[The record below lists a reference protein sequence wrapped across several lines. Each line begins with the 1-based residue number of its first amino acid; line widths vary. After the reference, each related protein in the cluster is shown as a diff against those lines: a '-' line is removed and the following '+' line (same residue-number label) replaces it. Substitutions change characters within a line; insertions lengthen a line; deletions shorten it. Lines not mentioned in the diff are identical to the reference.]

1 MRQLESYCLTM
12 AVAEVVNP
20 SAFTEVESR
29 VLDATKLA
37 IEKWGVSR
45 FTVADVCD
53 LSGVSRATVYRM
65 FPGGKEILLEALH
78 VRSLDEFFT
87 TLLDRAQGAKSLEDL
102 LVRCIVSATT
112 ELRNDE
118 HLAMMLA
125 TEPGTTLMQFTIDGL
140 SRIVRV
146 AASYLAPLV
155 ADFLPKREAD
165 ALVEVLSRLVI
176 SYFLTPSD
184 RYDFTSE
191 TSVAKFLNT
200 HINIHELTKQN

>member
-1 MRQLESYCLTM
+1 M
-12 AVAEVVNP
+12 AVAEITNP
-20 SAFTEVESR
+20 VSFTEVESR

-45 FTVADVCD
+45 FTVSDVCD
-53 LSGVSRATVYRM
+53 LANVSRATVYRM
-65 FPGGKEILLEALH
+65 FPGGKEVLLEALH

-87 TLLDRAQGAKSLEDL
+87 TLLARADGAKSLEDL
-102 LVRCIVSATT
+102 LVRCIVSATS
-112 ELRNDE
+112 ELRNDQ

-146 AASYLAPLV
+146 AAAYLAPHV
-155 ADFLPKREAD
+155 ANFLPKREAD
-165 ALVEVLSRLVI
+165 ALVEVLARLVI

-184 RYDFTSE
+184 RYDFTNE
-191 TSVAKFLNT
+191 ASVAKFLHM
-200 HINIHELTKQN
+200 HINIHELTK

>member
-1 MRQLESYCLTM
+1 M
-12 AVAEVVNP
+12 AVAEITNP
-20 SAFTEVESR
+20 ALLTEVETR
-29 VLDATKLA
+29 VLDATKLS

-45 FTVADVCD
+45 FTVADVCN
-53 LSGVSRATVYRM
+53 LANVSRATGYRM
-65 FPGGKEILLEALH
+65 FTGGKEVLLEALH

-87 TLLDRAQGAKSLEDL
+87 TLLSRADGAKSLEDL

-112 ELRNDE
+112 ELRNDQ

-165 ALVEVLSRLVI
+165 ALVEVLARLVI
-176 SYFLTPSD
+176 SYFLTPSE
-184 RYDFTSE
+184 RYDFTNEAS
-191 TSVAKFLNT
+191 TAKFLNT
-200 HINIHELTKQN
+200 HINIHEFKK